1 MWPYEEYTLL
11 ENLLVIVIP
20 YLFVMIVYLLIKPI
34 LFRKLSEKQSE
45 TEAREDEKD
54 QEYW

>member
-20 YLFVMIVYLLIKPI
+20 YLFVMIVYLLLRPL
-34 LFRKLSEKQSE
+34 LFRKLSEKQAE
-45 TEAREDEKD
+45 KEACGDEKD

>member
-11 ENLLVIVIP
+11 ENLLVIIIP

>member
-20 YLFVMIVYLLIKPI
+20 YLFVMIVYLIIKPI